1 MVPATMTSSLL
12 GSIRTLLELPGSN
25 IRGRNGGMMAALLM
39 TLWATMDVKNMAFKS
54 AAQLFCSQELVSR
67 NQGAFFTNKLCE
79 EVNTR
84 VDTLVQ
90 RRVQTEHVTPEMA
103 AAVTRQAIVDDKEDP
118 GFFQELGKIMKR
130 ALLPV
135 VIGVMGTVGG
145 MVVKA
150 AAARLAGC
158 SVM

>member
-1 MVPATMTSSLL
+1 
-12 GSIRTLLELPGSN
+12 
-25 IRGRNGGMMAALLM
+25 MMAALLM
-39 TLWATMDVKNMAFKS
+39 TLWATMDVEYMAFQF

-145 MVVKA
+145 MAVKA
-150 AAARLAGC
+150 AVERLAGC